1 MKFILY
7 QIWANMNNLVE
18 IGKRLKEFLDYKK
31 MKVNELGRMSDTSGT
46 QIYNIVKGKKY
57 GVDKF
62 ISVVNAL
69 PDLNIYWLLFG
80 DGHMLKETVLKYN
93 NATSGQSELLIK
105 ELENLKVLISYQE
118 MTLNAYKRSL
128 DMAASTNDDL
138 KKMVEFYRSQ
148 AENKSSNIKSA

>member
-1 MKFILY
+1 
-7 QIWANMNNLVE
+7 MNNLVE

-93 NATSGQSELLIK
+93 NATSGEAELLIK
-105 ELENLKVLISYQE
+105 ELENLTIFVSKL
-118 MTLNAYKRSL
+118 LL
-128 DMAASTNDDL
+128 D
-138 KKMVEFYRSQ
+138 
-148 AENKSSNIKSA
+148 